1 MPGDQPSTEEPLG
14 RGGRIQSVDRAV
26 ALLRAVATATDGDAT
41 LQALAERTGLN
52 RSTAW
57 RILATLE
64 HHGLVERR
72 DGGGY
77 AVGVSAARIGA
88 AFAADGLV
96 RRAHPVIAH
105 LATLSGETAT
115 IAVTRGTGLYYVDQV
130 AATRAESDNWLGRS
144 VPLHCTSTGKA
155 YLAWLPD
162 DEVEELLPARLPRFT
177 ATTTTERSRLLAE
190 LHDTRARGYSTCAG
204 ELETD
209 SNGVGAPVLDGG
221 RPIAVVSIWGPP
233 DRIPPSR
240 FGALGRLA
248 ADGGEQLAGVLIAA
262 RDAP

>member
-1 MPGDQPSTEEPLG
+1 VGRDQNPDEVLG
-14 RGGRIQSVDRAV
+14 RQGRIQSVDRAV
-26 ALLRAVATATDGDAT
+26 ALLRAVATSSDGDAT
-41 LQALAERTGLN
+41 LQALATRTGLN

-57 RILATLE
+57 RLLATLE

-72 DGGGY
+72 DGGY
-77 AVGVSAARIGA
+77 AVGLSAARIGA

-96 RRAHPVIAH
+96 RRAHPIIAH

-130 AATRAESDNWLGRS
+130 AATRIESENWLGRA

-162 DEVEELLPARLPRFT
+162 EEVEELLPPRLPRFT
-177 ATTTTERSRLLAE
+177 SATPTDRRLLLAE
-190 LHDTRARGYSTCAG
+190 LHETRARGYATCAG

-209 SNGVGAPVLDGG
+209 SFGVGAPVLDGG
-221 RPIAVVSIWGPP
+221 RPVAVVSIWGPP
-233 DRIPPSR
+233 DRIPQTR
-240 FGALGRLA
+240 FGALGHLA
-248 ADGGEQLAGVLIAA
+248 ADAGAELAALLTTA
-262 RDAP
+262 RTAP